1 MQGNLATLKY
11 VINYEMG
18 NRSMQDSSTIIQKIS
33 CNYCCT
39 MKSNQRLKAK
49 VINNF
54 LSFFSVYMFNFGP
67 VTNWRSVLCVFHLS
81 PFRSCSQWRIEYIH
95 YSGDGGDQHRKNR
108 AAILLSI
115 QCSQKY
121 HFRWYTTE
129 IGRRDKQCKSTVKEI
144 HVGSAES
151 YTVIMWLW
159 LLISCFY
166 QCSLVHTHY

>member
-1 MQGNLATLKY
+1 MKWAKDPPK
-11 VINYEMG
+11 
-18 NRSMQDSSTIIQKIS
+18 SMHDSSIVVQKIS

-54 LSFFSVYMFNFGP
+54 LSFFSVYMFDFSP

-81 PFRSCSQWRIEYIH
+81 WLFTVKNLVHTLLRRWWRPT
-95 YSGDGGDQHRKNR
+95 QRKKR
-108 AAILLSI
+108 ADILLSI

-121 HFRWYTTE
+121 HFRWYTPE
-129 IGRRDKQCKSTVKEI
+129 IGRRDKQCQSTVKEI
-144 HVGSAES
+144 HVGRAES
-151 YTVIMWLW
+151 YTVIMW

-166 QCSLVHTHY
+166 QCSLVHTHTISAII